1 MEQTPPPRPG
11 RHARRSPLRRWWPAL
26 LLLLLVVL
34 VATVWTLTRPGAPAD
49 RIAEVAAPSES
60 ASAAVPGSAPTPSL
74 SVAPSASPSRKPSP
88 AASTTTGGGAGRR
101 SAKKGVSV
109 WEFSGLGA
117 ALKDVGASWY
127 YNWASGPTR
136 GAGNSAAFVPMIW
149 GANSVNDGELARAK
163 ANGRELLGFNEPDFA
178 SQSNMSVERAL
189 ELWPRLQATGLR
201 LGSPA
206 VAVGADR
213 PGGWLDRFL
222 SGARDRG
229 YRVDFIALH
238 WYGSD
243 FSPAAVDQLRGYL
256 QAVWN
261 RYHKPI
267 WLTEYALIKWG
278 ANGAVFPT
286 DAQQASF
293 ATRSTAM
300 LQSLS
305 YVERYAWFALP
316 TPKEGNQGTGL
327 YRPGALATAAGRAYR
342 AAG

>member
-1 MEQTPPPRPG
+1 MEQTPPSRPG

-26 LLLLLVVL
+26 LPLLLVVL
-34 VATVWTLTRPGAPAD
+34 TAAAWTLTRPGPDLA
-49 RIAEVAAPSES
+49 AEAAAPPSSS
-60 ASAAVPGSAPTPSL
+60 ASASA
-74 SVAPSASPSRKPSP
+74 VAPGPSPAPSPSAAVSPSASRKPSP
-88 AASTTTGGGAGRR
+88 SASPAGGTGRR

-109 WEFSGLGA
+109 WEFSGLGT

-136 GAGNSAAFVPMIW
+136 GAGSSAAFVPMIW

-163 ANGRELLGFNEPDFA
+163 ASGRELLGFNEPDFA

-206 VAVGADR
+206 VAVGADK

-229 YRVDFIALH
+229 YRVDFITLH

-243 FSPAAVDQLRGYL
+243 FSPAAVDHLRDYV

-278 ANGAVFPT
+278 GSGAVFPT

-327 YRPGALATAAGRAYR
+327 YRPGAVATAAGRAYR